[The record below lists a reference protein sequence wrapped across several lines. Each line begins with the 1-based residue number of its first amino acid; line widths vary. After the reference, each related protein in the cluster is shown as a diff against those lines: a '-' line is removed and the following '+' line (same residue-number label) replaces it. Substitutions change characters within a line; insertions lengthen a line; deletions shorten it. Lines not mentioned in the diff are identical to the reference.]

1 VLLLTIGITR
11 AEADQIQAGTLGMSV
26 ALEALSAIS
35 GASNAVKSVIPVID
49 DFKFGSAY
57 SPLSGRSEPTVRV
70 GKRITKDVSANV
82 ETSLSED
89 RELRANIMWKL
100 GQNFSVQGTYD
111 NVNNDVTSSAVGN
124 LGVDLR
130 WRVEFQ

>member
-1 VLLLTIGITR
+1 
-11 AEADQIQAGTLGMSV
+11 MSV

-35 GASNAVKSVIPVID
+35 GASNVVKSAIPVID

-57 SPLSGRSEPTVRV
+57 SPLSGRSEPTVHR
-70 GKRITKDVSANV
+70 RQAHHERRERQRLDEPRRRTA
-82 ETSLSED
+82 
-89 RELRANIMWKL
+89 ELRANVMWRL
-100 GQNFSVQGTYD
+100 GQNFSVQGSYD